1 MTRKFTENE
10 RYRPIVKIDRIKNDI
25 PTVIIVGGRRYVYDP
40 QTVHRKRRGKK

>member
-25 PTVIIVGGRRYVYDP
+25 PTVIHVSGRRYVYDP
-40 QTVHRKRRGKK
+40 QTVRQKRRGKK